1 MCIYIYMTDF
11 LYACFHFQCPF
22 CPKAFLNSSFLQSHI
37 TRRHSSGVGSA
48 VSSGVGSGE
57 PSKAISPDHGVG
69 DSLANNPQLET
80 EFSHIKERLRAT
92 EAQLEEERRALASLK
107 RKVNTHQLTAPL
119 GCA

>member
-1 MCIYIYMTDF
+1 MTDF

-107 RKVNTHQLTAPL
+107 RKVNTHQ
-119 GCA
+119 